1 MHCTVACSLA
11 DGQARVQGWRLFDR
25 GYVILVRVTA
35 LHCTALRAQPVGC
48 LQASSSRGEKNGKM
62 LYLPRQASRGG
73 HLFFFVPYLIFKV
86 AILFA
91 EIMKC
96 ILLRQVR

>member
-48 LQASSSRGEKNGKM
+48 LQASSSRGEKNGKI

-73 HLFFFVPYLIFKV
+73 
-86 AILFA
+86 
-91 EIMKC
+91 
-96 ILLRQVR
+96 R